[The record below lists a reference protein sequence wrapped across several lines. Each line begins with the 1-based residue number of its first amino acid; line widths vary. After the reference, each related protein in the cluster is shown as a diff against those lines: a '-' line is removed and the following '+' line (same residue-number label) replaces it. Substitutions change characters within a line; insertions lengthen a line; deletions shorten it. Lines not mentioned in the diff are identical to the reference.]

1 MNKYQV
7 VTLFPNLI
15 EEWKKVGIINQALKK
30 NLLEISSI
38 NLRNYGIGEYKQVDD
53 SPYGGGP
60 GMVLMPEP
68 LDNAIVENKAKK
80 NVFLTP
86 SGQQLNENL
95 IEELLNYES
104 LNFICG
110 RYEGF
115 DQRVLDIHADY
126 EVSVGQSVV
135 SGGEIPAL
143 YVLEALIRRIP
154 NVLGNP
160 ESLVN
165 ETFVNNQKDFPVY
178 TRPETYKDHKVPDVL
193 LSGNHKEIDNR
204 IPFNV
209 GMKELVKMD
218 KGCYPGQEIH
228 ARLESRGK
236 LTKTLVRLS
245 CQNFLKEGEYK
256 SDGGGKIII
265 TTAYDGKENKSKFL
279 GIIPIKYVEMDKIV
293 LTNGIEMVIEDVV
306 SFQSLNFHR

>member
-165 ETFVNNQKDFPVY
+165 ETFVNNQKDF
-178 TRPETYKDHKVPDVL
+178 L
-193 LSGNHKEIDNR
+193 N
-204 IPFNV
+204 
-209 GMKELVKMD
+209 
-218 KGCYPGQEIH
+218 GCG
-228 ARLESRGK
+228 
-236 LTKTLVRLS
+236 
-245 CQNFLKEGEYK
+245 LKERKEELQK
-256 SDGGGKIII
+256 NKNEKTFQKIELDYERL
-265 TTAYDGKENKSKFL
+265 TNKSQMGEIFK
-279 GIIPIKYVEMDKIV
+279 V
-293 LTNGIEMVIEDVV
+293 LVI
-306 SFQSLNFHR
+306 SCL

>member
-1 MNKYQV
+1 
-7 VTLFPNLI
+7 
-15 EEWKKVGIINQALKK
+15 
-30 NLLEISSI
+30 
-38 NLRNYGIGEYKQVDD
+38 
-53 SPYGGGP
+53 
-60 GMVLMPEP
+60 MVLMPEP

-143 YVLEALIRRIP
+143 YILEALIRRIP

-178 TRPETYKDHKVPDVL
+178 TRPEVYKEHKVPDVL
-193 LSGNHKEIDNR
+193 LSGNHKEIDNWKK
-204 IPFNV
+204 N
-209 GMKELVKMD
+209 
-218 KGCYPGQEIH
+218 
-228 ARLESRGK
+228 
-236 LTKTLVRLS
+236 
-245 CQNFLKEGEYK
+245 NLK
-256 SDGGGKIII
+256 D
-265 TTAYDGKENKSKFL
+265 
-279 GIIPIKYVEMDKIV
+279 M
-293 LTNGIEMVIEDVV
+293 
-306 SFQSLNFHR
+306 

>member
-178 TRPETYKDHKVPDVL
+178 T
-193 LSGNHKEIDNR
+193 LS
-204 IPFNV
+204 
-209 GMKELVKMD
+209 L
-218 KGCYPGQEIH
+218 IH
-228 ARLESRGK
+228 
-236 LTKTLVRLS
+236 
-245 CQNFLKEGEYK
+245 
-256 SDGGGKIII
+256 I
-265 TTAYDGKENKSKFL
+265 
-279 GIIPIKYVEMDKIV
+279 
-293 LTNGIEMVIEDVV
+293 
-306 SFQSLNFHR
+306 